1 MKKLVYSKVDSKI
14 VDELIEKSNSE
25 SIEQFEGNLLDNYII
40 DNINKLVFNSSKA
53 RKYIVIKEKFLNEWS
68 SCYDVIFTDEEKEVD
83 EFRNLM
89 TE

>member
-1 MKKLVYSKVDSKI
+1 MKKLTYNKVDTKI
-14 VDELIEKSNSE
+14 IDELIEKSNGE
-25 SIEQFEGNLLDNYII
+25 FIEQFEGNLLDNYII
-40 DNINKLVFNSSKA
+40 DNVNRLVFNTSKA

>member
-14 VDELIEKSNSE
+14 VDELIEKSNGE
-25 SIEQFEGNLLDNYII
+25 FIEQFEGNLLDNYII

-53 RKYIVIKEKFLNEWS
+53 RKYIIIKEMFLNEWS
-68 SCYDVIFTDEEKEVD
+68 SCYDVIFTDDEKEVD
-83 EFRNLM
+83 DFRNLM

>member
-14 VDELIEKSNSE
+14 VDELIEKSNGE
-25 SIEQFEGNLLDNYII
+25 FIEQFEGNLLDNYII
-40 DNINKLVFNSSKA
+40 DNINKLVFNTSKA
-53 RKYIVIKEKFLNEWS
+53 RKYIIIKEKFLNEWS
-68 SCYDVIFTDEEKEVD
+68 SCYDVVFTDNEKEVD